1 MQETGKSDAGNDK
14 KQVRWRIANREEAQT
29 QGERLRCYRDT
40 VHPRRRRNLEN
51 RMGMSGSQISRYV
64 NDEDWPRGETLEKIV
79 AELNVKVQQIT
90 RSEQGLGGHPSQPGR
105 GGSVSQA

>member
-1 MQETGKSDAGNDK
+1 
-14 KQVRWRIANREEAQT
+14 
-29 QGERLRCYRDT
+29 
-40 VHPRRRRNLEN
+40 
-51 RMGMSGSQISRYV
+51 MSGSQISRYV

-105 GGSVSQA
+105 GGSVRQA